1 MSTKEKL
8 VRRFC
13 QLPKD
18 FTFEELIRLMHFFG
32 FELDNKGSSS
42 GSRVAFVR
50 NDMTLD
56 MHRPHPGNII
66 KPKTLKY
73 IYDYLHGKALL

>member
-56 MHRPHPGNII
+56 MHRPLPGNII

>member
-1 MSTKEKL
+1 MSTKGKL
-8 VRRFC
+8 VRRFY

-18 FTFEELIRLMHFFG
+18 FTFEELIRLMNFFG

-50 NDMTLD
+50 EDITLD
-56 MHRPHPGNII
+56 MHRPHPGNIV

-73 IYDYLHGKALL
+73 IYDFLHEKGLL

>member
-42 GSRVAFVR
+42 GSRVVFVR

>member
-32 FELDNKGSSS
+32 FELDHKGSAS

-56 MHRPHPGNII
+56 MHRPLPGNII